1 MNEDRALV
9 LFRAITDIR
18 EEYIE
23 EALPTEKKRRRPDL
37 RVLAPVAA
45 CLCIVIALA
54 FILTHQGAI
63 GLPGGSGAGGGGKDS
78 DLYAYYAGPVLPMT
92 AAEGGEGLTAERRVN
107 YDFSPFDP
115 NWERDK
121 ENHLRFREYCIVT
134 DDYLLAAP
142 DGEERTVTLLYPFVA
157 SLYESKA
164 LLPNITVNGE
174 AAETEM
180 LIGPGS
186 TERNAGTTLSSWE
199 SCKTL
204 MAGDYAAEAQ
214 APLPRL
220 TDRVIVYELSEMW
233 GESSETA
240 PAPTLNMEF
249 SMDYAKTAIL
259 TFGFNGGRSDREAG
273 RCERQ
278 VFISEHGEIGYGRSV
293 YLLVLGEDIRDLT
306 LQGYTNG
313 ACEIPME
320 AGGTVTRYEAAL
332 EEMLDLA
339 FDSYRAEFIT
349 GGLASLA
356 DRETL
361 LGLAAAYM
369 LRHDAVEGS
378 AVPYEQS
385 QDWSLED
392 MLEQVF
398 SPTRVLYLRFTLTIP
413 AGETAEVEARLP
425 KYPSVDFTGRER
437 DRRGFDLATGLGSS
451 LTFTKQE
458 AGLSG
463 TQYIRILRQNFGFDP
478 EKGVL
483 QVTLDPAEEH
493 YYMDVEAKRQN

>member
-9 LFRAITDIR
+9 LFNAITDIR

-23 EALPTEKKRRRPDL
+23 EALPTEKKRRRPDI
-37 RVLAPVAA
+37 RVLAPIAA

-54 FILTHQGAI
+54 FILTHQGAP
-63 GLPGGSGAGGGGKDS
+63 GLPGGSGVGGGGKDS

-121 ENHLRFREYCIVT
+121 ENHLRFHETCIVT
-134 DDYLLAAP
+134 DDYLLTAP
-142 DGEERTVTLLYPFVA
+142 DGEERTVTLLYPFLA

-174 AAETEM
+174 AVEAEM

-186 TERNAGTTLSSWE
+186 TERNAGTTLSSWAG
-199 SCKTL
+199 CKTL

-278 VFISEHGEIGYGRSV
+278 VFIAEHGEMGYGRSV

-332 EEMLDLA
+332 EDMLNLA

-349 GGLASLA
+349 GGLASLT

-378 AVPYEQS
+378 VVPYEIS
-385 QDWSLED
+385 RDWMLED

-398 SPTRVLYLRFTLTIP
+398 SPTRVLYLRFTVTIP
-413 AGETAEVEARLP
+413 AGETAEVEARLR

>member
-9 LFRAITDIR
+9 LFSALTDIR

-23 EALPTEKKRRRPDL
+23 EALPTEKKRRRPDI

-54 FILTHQGAI
+54 FILTHQGAP
-63 GLPGGSGAGGGGKDS
+63 GLPGGSGDGGGGKDS
-78 DLYAYYAGPVLPMT
+78 DIYAYYAGPVLPMT
-92 AAEGGEGLTAERRVN
+92 ASEGGEGLTVERRVN

-121 ENHLRFREYCIVT
+121 ENHLRFHETCIVT

-278 VFISEHGEIGYGRSV
+278 VFIAEHGEMGYGRSV

-339 FDSYRAEFIT
+339 FDSYRAEFII
-349 GGLASLA
+349 GGLASLT

-369 LRHDAVEGS
+369 LRHNAVEGS

-385 QDWSLED
+385 QVWSLED

-398 SPTRVLYLRFTLTIP
+398 SPTRVLYLRFTLTSP

-437 DRRGFDLATGLGSS
+437 DRRGFDLATGLGSI

-478 EKGVL
+478 QKGVL
-483 QVTLDPAEEH
+483 QVTLDPMEEH